1 MKSTSTGT
9 ANVQPSATKARV
21 PGVKTLVASRLTR
34 LVVLGALYFAQGI
47 PWGFIAVG
55 YVVFMTDQGLG
66 NTAVGNALALAYL
79 PWSFKWLLGPL
90 IDRFPSRRFGRRRPY
105 IIVAEFLM
113 GATLLML
120 VAIDPVHRLDLVGVA
135 LFAHNSFAAL
145 QDVATDALAIDVLPL
160 EERGKANSITWA
172 AKSAG
177 VVAGGG
183 GGTLLAKSLGWPALF
198 VAIAVLIWIVMA
210 LVIAV
215 PERPAGAESD
225 AAAEKRFTWRELR
238 LSFTFRQPVLAIAI
252 AALTPAGYA
261 LYAPIFTRML
271 RADLKQ
277 SEETIALLSGT
288 IDPVAGVAGAL
299 AGGLL
304 ADRFGTRRVMGVSMA
319 IVAATLLIFAVA
331 ERFWPSFAFLS
342 TWLFT
347 EKFAESAYNAATF
360 AFFMT
365 LSNPA
370 VGATQF
376 AVYMATTNL
385 TYAWTSALGGRI
397 ADEWGVAATFAVA
410 GAFQLVTIGLLPLC
424 DPRVAEARFRG
435 GGTR

>member
-1 MKSTSTGT
+1 
-9 ANVQPSATKARV
+9 
-21 PGVKTLVASRLTR
+21 VKTLVASRLTR

-55 YVVFMTDQGLG
+55 YVVFLTDQGAS
-66 NTAVGNALALAYL
+66 NTAVGSAIALAYV
-79 PWSFKWLLGPL
+79 PWSFKWLLGPV
-90 IDRFPSRRFGRRRPY
+90 IDRFPSRLFGRRRPY

-113 GATLLML
+113 GATLLAL
-120 VAIDPVHRLDLVGVA
+120 VAIDPSRQLGLVGVA
-135 LFAHNSFAAL
+135 LFAHNTFAAI

-177 VVAGGG
+177 VVVGGG
-183 GGTLLAKSLGWPALF
+183 GGTVFAKYMGWPALF
-198 VAIAVLIWIVMA
+198 IAIALIIWMVMV
-210 LVIAV
+210 LVILV
-215 PERPAGAESD
+215 PERPAGAESE
-225 AAAEKRFTWRELR
+225 AAAERHFSWRELWR
-238 LSFTFRQPVLAIAI
+238 SFAFRQPIAAIAI

-261 LYAPIFTRML
+261 LYAPIFTRMQ
-271 RADLKQ
+271 RADLKLG
-277 SEETIALLSGT
+277 EETIALLSGT
-288 IDPVAGVAGAL
+288 IDPVASVAGAL

-304 ADRFGTRRVMGVSMA
+304 ADRFGTRRVMAASMA
-319 IVAATLLIFAVA
+319 IVGTLLLVFAATQ
-331 ERFWPSFAFLS
+331 RFWPSFTFLAG
-342 TWLFT
+342 WLSM

-385 TYAWTSALGGRI
+385 TYSWTSALGGRI
-397 ADEWGVAATFAVA
+397 ADSYGVAATFLVA
-410 GAFQLVTIGLLPLC
+410 GVIQLVTIGLLPLC

-435 GGTR
+435 RDSRKV

>member
-1 MKSTSTGT
+1 
-9 ANVQPSATKARV
+9 
-21 PGVKTLVASRLTR
+21 VKTLVASRLTR

-55 YVVFMTDQGLG
+55 YVVFLTDQGAS
-66 NTAVGNALALAYL
+66 NTAVGSALALAYV
-79 PWSFKWLLGPL
+79 PWSFKWLLGPF

-105 IIVAEFLM
+105 IVVAEFLM
-113 GATLLML
+113 GATLLTL
-120 VAIDPVHRLDLVGVA
+120 VAIDPAHRLDLVGVA

-172 AKSAG
+172 SKSAG
-177 VVAGGG
+177 VVVGGG
-183 GGTLLAKSLGWPALF
+183 GGTVFARYFGWPALF
-198 VAIAVLIWIVMA
+198 VAIAVLIWIVMV
-210 LVIAV
+210 LVILV
-215 PERPAGAESD
+215 PERPAGAESE
-225 AAAEKRFTWRELR
+225 AAAEKRFSGRELWR
-238 LSFTFRQPVLAIAI
+238 AFMFKEPILAIVI

-277 SEETIALLSGT
+277 TEETIALLSGT
-288 IDPVAGVAGAL
+288 IDPVAGVVGAF

-304 ADRFGTRRVMGVSMA
+304 ADRFGTRRVMGASMA
-319 IVAATLLIFAVA
+319 IVATTLLVFGVTQ
-331 ERFWPSFAFLS
+331 RFWPSFAFLS
-342 TWLFT
+342 TWLFV
-347 EKFAESAYNAATF
+347 EKFAESAYNASTF

-376 AVYMATTNL
+376 AIYMATTNF
-385 TYAWTSALGGRI
+385 TYSWTSALGGRI
-397 ADEWGVAATFAVA
+397 ADGWGVAATFVVA
-410 GAFQLVTIGLLPLC
+410 GVIQIVTIGLLPLC
-424 DPRVAEARFRG
+424 DPRIAEARFRG
-435 GGTR
+435 KSG

>member
-1 MKSTSTGT
+1 L
-9 ANVQPSATKARV
+9 A
-21 PGVKTLVASRLTR
+21 VKTLVASRLTR
-34 LVVLGALYFAQGI
+34 LLVLGALYFAQGI
-47 PWGFIAVG
+47 PWGFISVG
-55 YVVFMTDQGLG
+55 YVVFLTDQGAS
-66 NTAVGNALALAYL
+66 NTAVGSALALAYV
-79 PWSFKWLLGPL
+79 PWSFKWLVGPF

-113 GATLLML
+113 GLTILALI
-120 VAIDPVHRLDLVGVA
+120 AIDPARQLGWVGVA
-135 LFAHNSFAAL
+135 LFAHNTFAAI

-183 GGTLLAKSLGWPALF
+183 GGTVFAKFMGWPALF
-198 VAIAVLIWIVMA
+198 IAIALLIWGVMV
-210 LVIAV
+210 LVILV
-215 PERPAGAESD
+215 PERPVGTESE
-225 AAAEKRFTWRELR
+225 AAAKQRFSWLGLWR
-238 LSFTFRQPVLAIAI
+238 SFAFREPIAAIAI
-252 AALTPAGYA
+252 AALAPAGYA
-261 LYAPIFTRML
+261 LSAPIFTRML

-304 ADRFGTRRVMGVSMA
+304 ADRFGTRRVMSISMA
-319 IVAATLLIFAVA
+319 IIAATLLVFAFTQ
-331 ERFWPSFAFLS
+331 RFWPSFAFLS
-342 TWLFT
+342 TWVFV
-347 EKFAESAYNAATF
+347 EKFAENAYAAATL

-376 AVYMATTNL
+376 AVYMAVTNL
-385 TYAWTSALGGRI
+385 TYSWTSALGGRI
-397 ADEWGVAATFAVA
+397 ADGWGVAATFAVA
-410 GAFQLVTIGLLPLC
+410 GVIQLVTIGLLPLC
-424 DPRVAEARFRG
+424 DPRVAEARFRSRNG
-435 GGTR
+435 